1 VSAIEKQYGW
11 TVLGTGFARM
21 WRSALPA
28 ILVSLVNA
36 VVQASTLALS
46 PFWLAL
52 GISAAVLLISF
63 ALLAHLAVRNV
74 RQRSAVADLTS
85 VDLLRFSIWVVL
97 WTVLVTVGLALYF
110 WPGVIL
116 LALTPFVPVAA
127 AAGAGNALGANFRAI
142 ADRPVRWLVTVVVTL
157 LVIAVVW
164 LTSGLA
170 AFFVGGW
177 VAAFATW
184 LVIGF
189 VAAWLLTAWA
199 ALFLSTRA
207 APQQVL

>member
-1 VSAIEKQYGW
+1 VSTIEKQYGW

-21 WRSALPA
+21 WRSVLPA

-36 VVQASTLALS
+36 VVQASLLSLS

-52 GISAAVLLISF
+52 GISAAVLLIAF

-74 RQRSAVADLTS
+74 RQRSGVADLTS
-85 VDLLRFSIWVVL
+85 VDLLRFSIWVVG

-110 WPGVIL
+110 WPGVVL

-127 AAGAGNALGANFRAI
+127 AAGARNAVAANFKAI
-142 ADRPVRWLVTVVVTL
+142 GDRPVRWLVTVVLTL

-164 LTSGLA
+164 LASGLA

-177 VAAFATW
+177 IAAFATW

-199 ALFLSTRA
+199 ALFLSTKA
-207 APQQVL
+207 APVS